1 MPQCSVFK
9 IRRSWHAN
17 PEGGAVN
24 MVRHLGEGDCK
35 ITVHGLYEQASRT
48 KFKQMKEKAESV
60 GKLACI
66 NSDSL
71 DLVTFPRMGGQLLK
85 AYEL

>member
-1 MPQCSVFK
+1 M
-9 IRRSWHAN
+9 
-17 PEGGAVN
+17 ET
-24 MVRHLGEGDCK
+24 E
-35 ITVHGLYEQASRT
+35 ITVHGLYKLASRT

-66 NSDSL
+66 NSESL

-85 AYEL
+85 EYEL

>member
-1 MPQCSVFK
+1 M
-9 IRRSWHAN
+9 
-17 PEGGAVN
+17 ET
-24 MVRHLGEGDCK
+24 E
-35 ITVHGLYEQASRT
+35 ITVHGLYKLASRM

-66 NSDSL
+66 NSESL

-85 AYEL
+85 EYEL

>member
-1 MPQCSVFK
+1 
-9 IRRSWHAN
+9 
-17 PEGGAVN
+17 

-66 NSDSL
+66 NSDSGFSYFSK
-71 DLVTFPRMGGQLLK
+71 DGRTAVK
-85 AYEL
+85 SI